1 MKYQAGDHWTK
12 SVADGIRNVNDG
24 VDTAVDFGM
33 SSVDEIGDCGQ
44 YSGVNKAVTEA
55 NDRYGNHEDKVVL
68 DEWY

>member
-44 YSGVNKAVTEA
+44 YSGVN
-55 NDRYGNHEDKVVL
+55 
-68 DEWY
+68 